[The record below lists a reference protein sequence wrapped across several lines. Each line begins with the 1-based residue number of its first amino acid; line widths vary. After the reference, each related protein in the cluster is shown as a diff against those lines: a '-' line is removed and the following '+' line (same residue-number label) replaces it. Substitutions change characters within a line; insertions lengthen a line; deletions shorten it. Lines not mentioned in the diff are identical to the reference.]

1 VGGDVN
7 RSAWD
12 PAQYARYSDARTR
25 PARELIARIPDRS
38 YKTIVDLGCG
48 DGPVTALLV
57 ERWPTAQITGIDSSE
72 AMLAKARETCPSVT
86 FVECDVA
93 TWESAEPSDLIFSN
107 ATLQWIDRHDT
118 LLPKLA
124 RMLAPGGVLAIQMPG
139 NFDAPSHRLLAAL
152 ATSPNWNART
162 GHLVRHTPVQPPSYY
177 VDLLAPLTS
186 RIEAWETTDLLM
198 LDGDNAVL
206 EWMKGTAL
214 RPFLTALPPSDAVLF
229 QQQLA
234 ERLSAAYP
242 RRPSGKTLFPFRRI
256 YFVVAR

>member
-1 VGGDVN
+1 MAAD
-7 RSAWD
+7 WD
-12 PAQYARYSDARTR
+12 PNQYGRFSGARTR
-25 PARELIARIPDRS
+25 PARELIERIPPVPSRM
-38 YKTIVDLGCG
+38 IIDLGCG

-57 ERWPTAQITGIDSSE
+57 ERWPTAQITGIDSSA
-72 AMLAKARETCPSVT
+72 AMLARARELCPSVT
-86 FVECDVA
+86 FVQSDVA
-93 TWESAEPSDLIFSN
+93 TWEPAQAPDLIFSN
-107 ATLQWIDRHDT
+107 ATLQWLDRHDA
-118 LLPKLA
+118 LLPKLV

-152 ATSPNWNART
+152 ATSPYWNART
-162 GHLVRHTPVQPPSYY
+162 GHLVRHTPVQQPSYY
-177 VDLLAPLTS
+177 VDLLSPLTS
-186 RIEAWETTDLLM
+186 RIDAWETTDLLM

-214 RPFLTALPPSDAVLF
+214 RPYLTALSPSDAALF

-256 YFVVAR
+256 YFVAVR